1 MQKTTGNNKF
11 NWLNKNIVGRLNV
24 KDFIMIVVIFLV
36 TFRGFIDNFIMSGT
50 LLVDCLFVIIA
61 ILCVIAL
68 FTGAV
73 NKNFNR
79 KYLIA
84 YIFWFAICCINALWQ
99 VLLNKTSVYNALI
112 GIRTNNV
119 YTLLILFVTIF
130 CNREDIKNYYKLFI
144 NFGIII
150 CSFALFQFLGR
161 NWLPENLLIL
171 NGEDIFTLYESGI
184 IRVTRL
190 MGNTIIFG
198 GYAVVLFSLVW
209 AELIVHSFRPA
220 ILWLK
225 IAIIVS
231 ANMLTF
237 SRASVVGMVGVMSLE
252 LLIFGSARGKLL
264 KYMLTMLAIILIALI
279 LALTVFR
286 DSVIVQR
293 IFGFN
298 SSWTDG
304 SDEGHFTMIGDAIN
318 AIKQNWL
325 FGTMM
330 GVSNEII
337 TDGSFWAYIIEWGIP
352 VFVVYCVL
360 ICMLLIRA
368 LKNLKRKDRWA
379 MAINIGYVGMNAYFF
394 VFSFINSAYA
404 SRSILVFVWLI
415 AGMMLVTSNRG
426 YENINRKEIINKV

>member
-184 IRVTRL
+184 IRVTGL

>member
-150 CSFALFQFLGR
+150 CSFAIFQFLGR

-184 IRVTRL
+184 IRVTGL

-368 LKNLKRKDRWA
+368 LTNLKRKDRWA

>member
-150 CSFALFQFLGR
+150 CSFAIFQFLGR

-184 IRVTRL
+184 IRVTGL